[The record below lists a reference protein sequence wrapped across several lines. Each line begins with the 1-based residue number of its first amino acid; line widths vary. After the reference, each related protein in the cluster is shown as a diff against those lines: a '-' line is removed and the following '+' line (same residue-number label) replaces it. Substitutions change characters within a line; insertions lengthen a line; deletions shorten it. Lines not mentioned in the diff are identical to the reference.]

1 MVWCGIIIQHQHLS
15 YKLISHF
22 NYSIKAGGCLRAVF
36 SFKVCLV
43 CDNVLLV
50 IFVNFQKCKNVQLYE
65 A

>member
-22 NYSIKAGGCLRAVF
+22 NYSIKAGGCLQAVF

-50 IFVNFQKCKNVQLYE
+50 IFVNFQKCKNMQLYE